1 MIVLP
6 AVDLM
11 DGKVVQLVGGKPGT
25 EKVSLPNPREVALSW
40 VAKGA
45 PALHLVDLNAAL
57 GRGDNFEAITSIMAK
72 VKVPIQ
78 VGGGIRTTE
87 AAETLLNLGAA
98 RVVVG
103 TRAITDP
110 EWFADLVRSNHR
122 KIVLALDTRDGKI
135 QMKGWKESSERN
147 LKDILKRTE
156 GLPLAGVLHTNV
168 NVEGKAMG
176 VDLED
181 TKHFMEMCPH
191 PVIASGGV
199 TTMDDLDAL
208 EKIGVSS
215 VIVGLAL
222 YTETIKPEQVWG
234 QKR

>member
-25 EKVSLPNPREVALSW
+25 EKVSLPNPRDVAMSW
-40 VAKGA
+40 VGKGA
-45 PALHLVDLNAAL
+45 PALHVVDLNAAL

-110 EWFADLVRSNHR
+110 EWFAELARSNHH

-147 LKDILKRTE
+147 LRDILKRTE

-176 VDLED
+176 IDLEE
-181 TKHFMEMCPH
+181 TKNFLEMCPH
-191 PVIASGGV
+191 PVIASGGI
-199 TTMDDLDAL
+199 TTMDDINALD
-208 EKIGVSS
+208 KIGVQS

-222 YTETIKPEQVWG
+222 YTETIKPEEVWG
-234 QKR
+234 NKK

>member
-11 DGKVVQLVGGKPGT
+11 DGKVVQLVGGRPGT
-25 EKVSLPNPREVALSW
+25 EKVSLPNPREVALGWES
-40 VAKGA
+40 KGA
-45 PALHLVDLNAAL
+45 PALHLVDLNAAM

-110 EWFADLVRSNHR
+110 EWFADLTRSNHN
-122 KIVLALDTRDGKI
+122 KIILALDTRDGKL
-135 QMKGWKESSERN
+135 QMKGWKESSERK
-147 LKDILKRTE
+147 LRDILKATE

-168 NVEGKAMG
+168 NVEGKASG
-176 VDLED
+176 IDLEE
-181 TKHFMEMCPH
+181 TKHFLEMCPH
-191 PVIASGGV
+191 PVTVSGGI
-199 TTMDDLDAL
+199 TTMDDLIAL
-208 EKIGVSS
+208 EKIGVGS

-222 YTETIKPEQVWG
+222 YTGTIGTEQVWG
-234 QKR
+234 RK

>member
-6 AVDLM
+6 AVDLL

-40 VAKGA
+40 EKQGA
-45 PALHLVDLNAAL
+45 PAIHVVDLNAAM
-57 GRGDNFEAITSIMAK
+57 GRGDNFNAITSIMAK

-110 EWFADLVRSNHR
+110 EWFADLARSNHN
-122 KIVLALDTRDGKI
+122 KIILAVDTRDGKI
-135 QMKGWKESSERN
+135 QMKGWRESSEKKLR
-147 LKDILKRTE
+147 DILKATE

-168 NVEGKAMG
+168 NVEGKAAG
-176 VDLED
+176 IDLDEV
-181 TKHFMEMCPH
+181 HSFVEMCPH
-191 PVIASGGV
+191 PVTVSGGV
-199 TTMDDLDAL
+199 TTLEDLDNL
-208 EKIGVSS
+208 EKAGIGSA
-215 VIVGLAL
+215 IVGLAL
-222 YTETIKPEQVWG
+222 YTNTIPPEQVWR
-234 QKR
+234 KK